1 MTAENARAAS
11 NESKLAAAAGAEAMA
26 NSMTSAPDQYGVIGH
41 PIAHSWSPFIHG
53 LFARQTEQAMVYKR
67 FDVPPAKFRRHVVH
81 FFLHGGRGLNV
92 TLPHK
97 VAAAEVANELTP
109 RAERAGAVN
118 TLMMQG
124 ENEIIGDNTD
134 GEGLVRDLQDNCGV
148 PVSGMRILILGAGGA
163 ARGVLAPLLALL
175 PSEIVIANRTAARAS
190 SLARE
195 FASLGNLIGCGFD
208 SQLLSNFD
216 LIINATSASTEGET
230 PPITAGLL
238 HENSVCY
245 DMAYS
250 KEKTPFVRWA
260 ESSGCKRALQGWGML
275 VEQAAES
282 FSIWRGIRPET
293 ASVLRAL
300 IAS

>member
-1 MTAENARAAS
+1 MNA
-11 NESKLAAAAGAEAMA
+11 
-26 NSMTSAPDQYGVIGH
+26 APDQYGVIGH

-53 LFARQTEQAMVYKR
+53 LFARQTEQAMVYRR
-67 FDVPPAKFRRHVVH
+67 FDVPPAKFRRHVMH

-97 VAAAEVANELTP
+97 VAAAGLANELTP

-118 TLMMQG
+118 TLMMQN
-124 ENEIIGDNTD
+124 ENEILGDNTD

-148 PVSGMRILILGAGGA
+148 TVAGTRILILGAGGA
-163 ARGVLAPLLALL
+163 ARGVLAPLLELQ

-190 SLARE
+190 TLARE
-195 FASLGNLIGCGFD
+195 FAELGNLIGCGFD
-208 SQLLSNFD
+208 SALLTDNFD
-216 LIINATSASTEGET
+216 LIINATAASTEGDV
-230 PPITAGLL
+230 PIVAATLV
-238 HENSVCY
+238 SKRTTCY
-245 DMAYS
+245 DLSYS

-260 ESSGCKRALQGWGML
+260 ESQGCARALQGWGML

-282 FSIWRGIRPET
+282 FSVWRGIRPQT
-293 ASVLRAL
+293 APVLQAL

>member
-1 MTAENARAAS
+1 MNAP
-11 NESKLAAAAGAEAMA
+11 
-26 NSMTSAPDQYGVIGH
+26 PDQYGVIGH
-41 PIAHSWSPFIHG
+41 PISHSWSPFIHG
-53 LFARQTEQAMVYKR
+53 LFARQTEQAMVYRR
-67 FDVPPAKFRRHVVH
+67 FDVPPAKFRRHVMH

-92 TLPHK
+92 TMPHK
-97 VAAAEVANELTP
+97 LAAAGLANELTP

-148 PVSGMRILILGAGGA
+148 QIKGTRILILGAGGA
-163 ARGVLAPLLALL
+163 ARGVLAPLLALA
-175 PSEIVIANRTAARAS
+175 PSEVVIANRTEARACT
-190 SLARE
+190 LARE
-195 FASLGNLIGCGFD
+195 FAALGNLIGCGFD
-208 SQLLSNFD
+208 SALLTEFD
-216 LIINATSASTEGET
+216 LIINATSASTEGGDSPVIPAT
-230 PPITAGLL
+230 LVSKRTT
-238 HENSVCY
+238 CY

-260 ESSGCKRALQGWGML
+260 ESHGCARALQGWGML

-282 FSIWRGIRPET
+282 FSVWRGIRPQT
-293 ASVLRAL
+293 APVLQAL

>member
-1 MTAENARAAS
+1 V
-11 NESKLAAAAGAEAMA
+11 L
-26 NSMTSAPDQYGVIGH
+26 
-41 PIAHSWSPFIHG
+41 
-53 LFARQTEQAMVYKR
+53 
-67 FDVPPAKFRRHVVH
+67 H

-97 VAAAEVANELTP
+97 LAAAELANELTP

-118 TLMMQG
+118 TLMMQS
-124 ENEIIGDNTD
+124 ENEILGDNTD

-148 PVSGMRILILGAGGA
+148 PVTGTRILILGAGGA
-163 ARGVLAPLLALL
+163 ARGVLAPLLALE

-190 SLARE
+190 ALARE
-195 FASLGNLIGCGFD
+195 FAQLGNLIGCGFD
-208 SQLLSNFD
+208 SALLTDFD
-216 LIINATSASTEGET
+216 LVINATSASTDGDAPAIAST
-230 PPITAGLL
+230 LVSARTT
-238 HENSVCY
+238 CY

-260 ESSGCKRALQGWGML
+260 ESHGCARALQGWGML

-282 FSIWRGIRPET
+282 FSVWRGIRPQT
-293 ASVLRAL
+293 APVLQAL